1 MQLSERQREILS
13 LLAQGKSNK
22 EIAFALSIT
31 EGTVKQHLF
40 TLYKKLG
47 VTNRAKAVLAAAA
60 HVQPGHPAAARPT
73 SGSTAHYVWR
83 LVSSLVIQPKRAPET
98 AAGARVRFEQQMDA
112 LQHEVHQLAEGL
124 DGVLSVIPGG
134 GLLVCFGLPQSHL
147 DDPARALFLAERV
160 HLWLQTHG
168 FLQASLGLATAAEV
182 AADNAQV
189 LYRGESIDM
198 ARALAQQAQPMQVLA
213 NEITCRL
220 AGPVARYSPP
230 RHGNGLD
237 FSHRE
242 VLVSEKVDVKALAAR
257 TPLPFIP
264 DMLANL
270 REHQAMWVAV
280 EGWPPQSSVRLQ
292 DAIAIALQ
300 AQRITTL
307 RLRLPTD
314 ANPQRTGSCI
324 RAQLHLLTQLD
335 ASGTAPMTS
344 EAIGEELLHCL
355 QRLAQSA
362 PLALIFHGINTH
374 AALLKLWGEAGLQQL
389 ARSPVILVT
398 SVLSGREDSHIAA
411 RLLGAHP
418 NAAGKTFR
426 LTMSKPPVPPLGLH
440 ADLATL
446 IDTLS
451 PAGRSLIRH
460 IVIQGLADIR
470 ELPGVSQEL
479 LTTGLFAL
487 EGTQLKCRDETVRQS
502 LTAFYVEDSQ

>member
-22 EIAFALSIT
+22 EIAFALNIT

-40 TLYKKLG
+40 TLYRKLG
-47 VTNRAKAVLAAAA
+47 ATNRAKAVLAAAA
-60 HVQPGHPAAARPT
+60 HVQPGAPDAAQPTAEPAP
-73 SGSTAHYVWR
+73 HYVWR
-83 LVSSLVIQPKRAPET
+83 LVASLVIQPKRAPEA
-98 AAGARVRFEQQMDA
+98 AAGARARFEQQMDT
-112 LQHEVHQLAEGL
+112 LQNEVRQLAEGL

-134 GLLVCFGLPQSHL
+134 GLLVCFGIPQSHL

-160 HLWLQTHG
+160 HFWLQTHG

-230 RHGNGLD
+230 RNGNGLD

-314 ANPQRTGSCI
+314 ASPRRTGPCL
-324 RAQLHLLTQLD
+324 RAQLHLLAQL
-335 ASGTAPMTS
+335 GTASAAPMAP
-344 EAIGEELLHCL
+344 EAIGQELLHTL
-355 QRLAQSA
+355 QRLAQNA

-389 ARSPVILVT
+389 ARCPLILVT
-398 SVLSGREDSHIAA
+398 SVLSGSEDSHIAA

-418 NAAGKTFR
+418 GAAGKTFR
-426 LTMSKPPVPPLGLH
+426 LAMSKPPVPPLGLH

-451 PAGRSLIRH
+451 PAGRGLIRR
-460 IVIQGLADIR
+460 IVIQGQADTR
-470 ELPGVSQEL
+470 EHTGVSQEL
-479 LTTGLFAL
+479 LTTGLFVL
-487 EGTQLKCRDETVRQS
+487 EDKQLRCRDEAVRQS
-502 LTAFYVEDSQ
+502 LAAFYVEDKP